1 MVNEWKKSVFEIDS
15 KSTSTGRHSVE
26 VIVKDSKKNIL
37 STQTTPFTIANVT
50 DLPSPEKPTSI
61 NFVGDLETPKLSAG
75 KVINRTLKFNLPKV
89 LPMKVSFQDTDDP
102 FKKTF
107 MIAIGNAGLD
117 ENNIVAAV
125 TETIN
130 DLKDNKLTKTLSG
143 YAFGNADF
151 IDGKW
156 VMTYTGG
163 GIAGSIQYEFSF
175 NNNVVVGF
183 VPLYYG
189 MKVGCSANIDALVS
203 GGNSYHNQFVG
214 LDFSTNNLKLTSQ
227 YNFVTDILVGVKG
240 YVGASGGVGFDGK
253 VVKLKFGVE
262 GNLSVEYNHRVVIF
276 KDLDKT
282 KTYDGGYLNFS
293 GDIGLYFEF
302 KLLFIKYKKKL

>member
-1 MVNEWKKSVFEIDS
+1 M
-15 KSTSTGRHSVE
+15 
-26 VIVKDSKKNIL
+26 
-37 STQTTPFTIANVT
+37 
-50 DLPSPEKPTSI
+50 
-61 NFVGDLETPKLSAG
+61 
-75 KVINRTLKFNLPKV
+75 
-89 LPMKVSFQDTDDP
+89 
-102 FKKTF
+102 
-107 MIAIGNAGLD
+107 
-117 ENNIVAAV
+117 AAV

-302 KLLFIKYKKKL
+302 KLLFIKYKKKVYLPHKK